1 MSCWLNPLWQQRET
15 VVNKDSELLA
25 QFRDFQTL
33 QYYYDPIKCFHENV
47 KLQNLIFLCLVI
59 EV

>member
-1 MSCWLNPLWQQRET
+1 M
-15 VVNKDSELLA
+15 VNKDSELLA

-33 QYYYDPIKCFHENV
+33 QYYPDPIKCFHENV
-47 KLQNLIFLCLVI
+47 KLQNLIFFVCLVI